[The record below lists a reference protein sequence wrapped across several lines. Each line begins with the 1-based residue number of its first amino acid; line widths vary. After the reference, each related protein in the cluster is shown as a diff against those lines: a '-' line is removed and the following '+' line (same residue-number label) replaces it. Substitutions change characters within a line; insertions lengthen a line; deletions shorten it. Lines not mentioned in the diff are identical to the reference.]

1 MPALV
6 ALSHVDQADQDA
18 VHRQLKAMPAK
29 DKTFLT
35 YGAGHGYG
43 LLHQERSRLTL
54 DPLAGRVLKLIKD
67 GG

>member
-35 YGAGHGYG
+35 YDAGM
-43 LLHQERSRLTL
+43 LTDCCTRSAH
-54 DPLAGRVLKLIKD
+54 D
-67 GG
+67 